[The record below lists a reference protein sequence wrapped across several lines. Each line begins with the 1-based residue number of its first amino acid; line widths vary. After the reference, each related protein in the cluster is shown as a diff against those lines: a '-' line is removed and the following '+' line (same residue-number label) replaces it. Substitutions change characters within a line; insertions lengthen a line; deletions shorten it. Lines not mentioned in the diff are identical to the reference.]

1 MSPLAARN
9 VGTPSR
15 RPRSCLCQVSALT
28 QRLNCNT
35 SDARQSHTFS
45 FPPTT
50 PPHLSLQLGPTHRKQ
65 AYDSDEEYGAVG
77 NYHSTPHVYGGGN
90 SPVIS
95 SSDEEE
101 SETEELEES
110 LENCSI
116 NDSPDAVT

>member
-1 MSPLAARN
+1 MQDSLIH
-9 VGTPSR
+9 S
-15 RPRSCLCQVSALT
+15 
-28 QRLNCNT
+28 
-35 SDARQSHTFS
+35 
-45 FPPTT
+45 
-50 PPHLSLQLGPTHRKQ
+50 LSLPQPPSLSPARAYSYGKQ
-65 AYDSDEEYGAVG
+65 AYDSDEEYGAVS
-77 NYHSTPHVYGGGN
+77 NYHSTPHVYGGGD